1 MSSTS
6 LEIRTVAPSS
16 DLFKDN
22 DLHALRTQI
31 AVLTTVL
38 RGWQPGDQRPTSR
51 SARDDRNLRLL
62 SHVCT
67 LLTTGSRGDKPAS
80 RVSAATGFFDTDG
93 TISIVLTR
101 NTSTQ
106 EPHKS
111 TVDMAIE
118 GTDNG
123 GALIGDWENHRH
135 VQS

>member
-1 MSSTS
+1 MVGS
-6 LEIRTVAPSS
+6 LEI
-16 DLFKDN
+16 
-22 DLHALRTQI
+22 
-31 AVLTTVL
+31 
-38 RGWQPGDQRPTSR
+38 TSR
-51 SARDDRNLRLL
+51 SARDDRNLRPL

>member
-1 MSSTS
+1 MLSTPLKPPATYS
-6 LEIRTVAPSS
+6 ES
-16 DLFKDN
+16 FKDN
-22 DLHALRTQI
+22 SLHALRTQI

-67 LLTTGSRGDKPAS
+67 LLTTSSRGDKPAS

-118 GTDNG
+118 GTDHG
-123 GALIGDWENHRH
+123 GALIGD
-135 VQS
+135 